1 MIQPIR
7 SLRDLERHGGSIHA
21 ECRTCGR
28 VAIFAVSDLL
38 AHFRR
43 RKLAMNWPHFAEK
56 LRCLPPDGCGTN
68 NPKVTWWGSTPPP
81 DDDQPPPRPRFV
93 RNPAPPGV
101 DQNAWERAKGERER
115 KRLIRQARG

>member
-28 VAIFAVSDLL
+28 VAIFAVSDML

-43 RKLAMNWPHFAEK
+43 RRLPMNWPHFAEK
-56 LRCLPPDGCGTN
+56 LRCLPPAGCGAN
-68 NPKVTWWGSTPPP
+68 NPSVAWYASTPPP
-81 DDDQPPPRPRFV
+81 NDDQPPPRPRFV
-93 RNPAPPGV
+93 RPSAPPGI
-101 DQNAWERAKGERER
+101 DPDAWERAKTDRDR
-115 KRLIRQARG
+115 RRLVRLVRG

>member
-43 RKLAMNWPHFAEK
+43 RHMPMDWPHFAEK
-56 LRCLPPDGCGTN
+56 LRCLPPAGCGATN
-68 NPKVTWWGSTPPP
+68 PSVSARS
-81 DDDQPPPRPRFV
+81 QFARHLSR
-93 RNPAPPGV
+93 RR
-101 DQNAWERAKGERER
+101 ERARG
-115 KRLIRQARG
+115 RLRAA